1 MVGIGPHGN
10 RRRLVGPVMNEIYY
24 VATDIDLVSTNVL
37 NVAGTGIDM
46 ASGHRNDRAKQKEN

>member
-24 VATDIDLVSTNVL
+24 VATDIDLVSGMTGL
-37 NVAGTGIDM
+37 NRKRT
-46 ASGHRNDRAKQKEN
+46 SQLR